1 MSFVESHAEWLSL
14 IEISGPFLAVPV
26 LKEVFPQGL
35 EQLDIDKRKRLRQA
49 YEEWREALENDDPRF
64 PELHQAW
71 MAEVLERG
79 LELDEDG
86 RGDVLKR
93 GTAISDKLIIDL
105 PEYGVKLAP
114 DAVVIDE
121 QSGNALMLIQTFPV
135 MTDLEAN
142 GKRDGWASSP
152 AERMVQ
158 LCRQTGCRLGLLTNG
173 ERWMLVDAPV
183 GAVTT
188 FASWYARLWGQE
200 PITLQA
206 FVHLLGIRRF
216 FVDDSERLPAL
227 FDRSLKHQDEVT
239 DALGEQVRRAVEVLI
254 QALDKADLDRDRT
267 LLVGVSTVEIYEAA
281 LTVMM
286 RLVFLLSAEERGL
299 LLLGDERYEA
309 HYALSTL
316 RMQLRADSAEILE
329 RRWDAWSRL
338 LALFRAVFGGI
349 EHENLRMPAL
359 GGSLFDPDRF
369 PFLEGRDKHS
379 QWRVDP
385 AKPLPIDN
393 RTVLLLLDAI
403 QQFQGRT
410 LSYRALD
417 VEQIGYVYEGLL
429 ERTVKRAKD
438 VTLELDATK
447 NAKSPWVTLTE
458 LETARRSGD
467 EKLAELL
474 CERSGSSASRI
485 RNDLAKAVDDVLA
498 DKLLTACHANVALRE
513 RVRSF
518 ANLLRVDPWGYPL
531 VYPKDSFM
539 VTTGS
544 DRRETG
550 THYTPKSLTEAIV
563 TETFTPVVYVGPAE
577 GKQREAWQL
586 KSAAELLDLKIC
598 DPAMGSGAFLVQV
611 CRWLAERLVEAWGQA
626 ETAGKYVTFDG
637 EVRESVT
644 DEEPLPRDGEERTVI
659 ARRLIA
665 ERCLYGVDLNPLAV
679 ELAKLS
685 IWLVT
690 LAKGRPFGF
699 LDHNLRCGDSLL
711 GIHRLDQLTELSMTP
726 GQKNTQMRIFGRNI
740 EQAVA
745 EAIELR
751 KQLRQM
757 PIRDIHD
764 VEAMARLDAEA
775 KAKLEAPELIADA
788 FIGEIFRTVGN
799 PNAVDAALMTLSIDA
814 QQYLQGNAD
823 AKNHLRQRANFGLS
837 IDLPDNKNSRQPFH
851 WPLEFPEVFAHERGG
866 FDGIVGN
873 PPFLGGQRIT
883 GVAGT
888 AFRDWLVAH
897 IAKGRRGSAD
907 LVAYFF
913 LRAWSLLRKGGGFGL
928 LAVNT
933 IAEGDT
939 RRVGLEAMVGAGA
952 VIHAAYPNEPWP
964 GKAAVVTSRV
974 HVRKGEWGGH
984 RSLLGR
990 AAPFISAFLS
1000 DREEWSPKRLN
1011 ANEGIAYQGTNVN
1024 GMGFLLLPDE
1034 AKKILDSDSKNAE
1047 VILPYL
1053 NGEDLNSDPDQK
1065 PSRWVICFWDWPED
1079 RCRDYKLPWEIIKE
1093 RVRPDRQRRNE
1104 RGNSTSRET
1113 LSEKWWHFERMRP
1126 GLYHAIG
1133 RGHQFERHPEQWSST
1148 RPAQDQVLVCSE
1160 VTKHLAFTIIPN
1172 TYIMSANLDV
1182 FWDTRRFAICQSTL
1196 HEAWARQYSSKLETR
1211 LKYSPGN
1218 AFETFVFPVGF
1229 YDVSDGQLDGLGD
1242 RLHQGRIDVMRAD
1255 RIGLTKL
1262 YNRFHADTERDPR
1275 IEGLREL
1282 QCEMDAAVARAYGW
1296 SDLDLSHG
1304 FHKVPYLPENDRV
1317 RFTISEAARVE
1328 VLRRLSELNRQRY
1341 EEEVAAGLHGKSATK
1356 IKSTQKPKSVA
1367 SSVQHS
1373 IQTSLFDS
1381 PVLSPESST
1390 SSLSS
1395 KTGNSWGSSASDQ
1408 ILAWLE
1414 AHKGWFTKSAIL
1426 NGCGADPEVWTDAIN
1441 GLLNDDYIE
1450 SRGDER
1456 NASYR
1461 AKS

>member
-1 MSFVESHAEWLSL
+1 
-14 IEISGPFLAVPV
+14 
-26 LKEVFPQGL
+26 
-35 EQLDIDKRKRLRQA
+35 
-49 YEEWREALENDDPRF
+49 
-64 PELHQAW
+64 
-71 MAEVLERG
+71 
-79 LELDEDG
+79 
-86 RGDVLKR
+86 LKR
-93 GTAISDKLIIDL
+93 SSAIPDELIVDL
-105 PEYGVKLAP
+105 PEYGMKLVP
-114 DAVVIDE
+114 DAAVIDE
-121 QSGNALMLIQTFPV
+121 QSGNALMLVQTFPV
-135 MTDLEAN
+135 HTDLEATS
-142 GKRDGWASSP
+142 KRDGWATSP
-152 AERMVQ
+152 AERMVN
-158 LCRQTGCRLGLLTNG
+158 LCRKTGCRLGLLTNG

-200 PITLQA
+200 PVTLQA

-216 FVDDSERLPAL
+216 FVDESERLPAL

-239 DALGEQVRRAVEVLI
+239 EALGEQVRRAVEVLI

-267 LLVGVSTVEIYEAA
+267 LLANVSTAEIYEAA

-316 RMQLRADSAEILE
+316 RMQLRSDSAEILE

-338 LALFRAVFGGI
+338 LALFRAVYGGI

-379 QWRVDP
+379 QWRTDP

-438 VTLELDATK
+438 VTLELRATST
-447 NAKSPWVTLTE
+447 AKVPWVTLTE
-458 LETARRSGD
+458 LDIARKADD
-467 EKLAELL
+467 EKLADLL
-474 CERSGSSASRI
+474 RERSGSSASRI

-498 DKLLTACHANVALRE
+498 DKLLTACHADVALRD
-513 RVRSF
+513 RVKPY

-531 VYPKDSFM
+531 VYPTGSFM

-563 TETFTPVVYVGPAE
+563 TETLTPVAYVGPAE
-577 GKQREAWQL
+577 GKPREVWQL

-611 CRWLAERLVEAWGQA
+611 CRWLAERLVEAWSQA
-626 ETAGKYVTFDG
+626 ESAGKYVTVDG
-637 EVRESVT
+637 EVRDAVT
-644 DEEPLPRDGEERTVI
+644 DEESLPRDDEERIVI

-751 KQLRQM
+751 KRLRQM

-764 VEAMARLDAEA
+764 VEAMARLDTEA
-775 KAKLEAPELIADA
+775 KAKLEAPERIADA
-788 FIGEIFRTVGN
+788 FVGEVFRTGGN
-799 PNAVDAALMTLSIDA
+799 QNALDAALMTLSIEA
-814 QQYLQGNAD
+814 EQYLQGNTD
-823 AKNHLRQRANFGLS
+823 AKNQLRRRANFGLS
-837 IDLPDNKNSRQPFH
+837 IDLPDDKNSRQPFH
-851 WPLEFPEVFAHERGG
+851 WPLEFPEVFKHERGG

-888 AFRDWLVAH
+888 AFRDWLVDH
-897 IAKGRRGSAD
+897 IAEGRRGSAD

-913 LRAWSLLRKGGGFGL
+913 LRSWSLLRDSGGFGL

-939 RRVGLEAMVGAGA
+939 RQVGLEAMVGAGV
-952 VIHAAYPNEPWP
+952 VIYAAYPNEAWP

-974 HVRKGEWGGH
+974 HVHKGDWRGG

-990 AAPFISAFLS
+990 PAPFISAFLS
-1000 DREEWSPKRLN
+1000 DQEEWSPMRLK
-1011 ANEGIAYQGTNVN
+1011 ANEGIAYQGSIVL
-1024 GMGFLLLPDE
+1024 GMGFVLLPDQ
-1034 AKKILDSDSKNAE
+1034 ARRMLDADPRNGE
-1047 VILPYL
+1047 VIFPYI
-1053 NGEDLNSDPDQK
+1053 NGDDLNSDPEQK
-1065 PSRWVICFWDWPED
+1065 PSRWVINFWDWPEAKA
-1079 RCRDYKLPWEIIKE
+1079 RTYKLPYEWLEVNVKAE
-1093 RVRPDRQRRNE
+1093 RLANKDKGAR
-1104 RGNSTSRET
+1104 
-1113 LSEKWWHFERMRP
+1113 EKWWLFLRARSE
-1126 GLYHAIG
+1126 LYHAIG
-1133 RGHQFERHPEQWSST
+1133 RGRDFERHPVGWSSET
-1148 RPAQDQVLVCSE
+1148 CQMESVFCLSR
-1160 VTKHLAFTIIPN
+1160 VTKFIAPAVTPSNYVWSDSMVVFCSDSFALLGLLFSQFHEVWVRKNASRLESRLRYTPSDALETLPLPLVFPDDLGTI
-1172 TYIMSANLDV
+1172 A
-1182 FWDTRRFAICQSTL
+1182 RRFLDSRA
-1196 HEAWARQYSSKLETR
+1196 A
-1211 LKYSPGN
+1211 
-1218 AFETFVFPVGF
+1218 
-1229 YDVSDGQLDGLGD
+1229 VSRDFG
-1242 RLHQGRIDVMRAD
+1242 
-1255 RIGLTKL
+1255 IGLTDV
-1262 YNRFHADTERDPR
+1262 YNRIHNDTDRDPR
-1275 IEGLREL
+1275 IEALREL
-1282 QCEMDAAVARAYGW
+1282 QREIDTTVMSAYGW
-1296 SDLDLSHG
+1296 DDLDLGHG
-1304 FHKVPYLPENDRV
+1304 FHEVPYLPENDRV
-1317 RFTISEAARVE
+1317 RFTISEPARVE

-1341 EEEVAAGLHGKSATK
+1341 EAEVAAGLHGKSNTK
-1356 IKSTQKPKSVA
+1356 IKSTPKSKSKP
-1367 SSVQHS
+1367 SSVQQS
-1373 IQTSLFDS
+1373 IQTSLFDT
-1381 PVLSPESST
+1381 PVPSPEPSASSQ
-1390 SSLSS
+1390 SS
-1395 KTGNSWGSSASDQ
+1395 KRGNSWGSNASDQ

-1426 NGCGADPEVWTDAIN
+1426 NGCGADPGCWSDA
-1441 GLLNDDYIE
+1441 LNELISDE
-1450 SRGDER
+1450 FVETQGDE
-1456 NASYR
+1456 SCMKFR
-1461 AKS
+1461 AKP

>member
-1 MSFVESHAEWLSL
+1 MSFNDLHAEWLSL

-64 PELHQAW
+64 LELHQAW
-71 MAEVLERG
+71 IAEVLGRG

-93 GTAISDKLIIDL
+93 GTSIPDKLIIDL

-152 AERMVQ
+152 AERIVQ

-206 FVHLLGIRRF
+206 FVHLLGVRRF

-254 QALDKADLDRDRT
+254 QALGKADLDRDRT
-267 LLVGVSTVEIYEAA
+267 LLANVSTAEIYEAA

-316 RMQLRADSAEILE
+316 RMQLRADSPEILE
-329 RRWDAWSRL
+329 CRWDAWSRL
-338 LALFRAVFGGI
+338 LALFRAVYGGI

-379 QWRVDP
+379 QWRTDP

-458 LETARRSGD
+458 LETARKAGD

-474 CERSGSSASRI
+474 RERSGSSANRI
-485 RNDLAKAVDDVLA
+485 RNDLAKAVDDVLS
-498 DKLLTACHANVALRE
+498 DKLLTACHADVALRD
-513 RVRSF
+513 RVKPF
-518 ANLLRVDPWGYPL
+518 ANLLRFDPWGYPL

-563 TETFTPVVYVGPAE
+563 TETLTPVVYIGPAE
-577 GKQREAWQL
+577 GKPREEWQL

-611 CRWLAERLVEAWGQA
+611 CRWLAERLVEAWIRA
-626 ETAGKYVTFDG
+626 ESAGKYVTVDG
-637 EVRESVT
+637 EVRDTVT
-644 DEEPLPRDGEERTVI
+644 DEEPLPRDDEERSVI

-711 GIHRLDQLTELSMTP
+711 GIHRLDQLTELSMKP

-745 EAIELR
+745 EAIQLR
-751 KQLRQM
+751 KRLRQM

-788 FIGEIFRTVGN
+788 FIGEVFRTGGN
-799 PNAVDAALMTLSIDA
+799 QNVLDVTLMTLSIEA
-814 QQYLQGNAD
+814 QQYLQGDVNA
-823 AKNHLRQRANFGLS
+823 KRNLRQRAGRGLS
-837 IDLPDNKNSRQPFH
+837 FELPEGKLLRKPLH
-851 WPLEFPEVFAHERGG
+851 WPMEFPEVFSSENAG
-866 FDGIVGN
+866 FDAMVGN
-873 PPFLGGQRIT
+873 PPFLGNSSWKAVLGNEFKTYVSTLIGSLPGKVDLSVIFHRRSCELIRFR
-883 GVAGT
+883 GCYGLVAANNMVEGSATSIGT
-888 AFRDWLVAH
+888 EKLLESGEFIWTFRDLRWLGHASV
-897 IAKGRRGSAD
+897 IAAIICFFKGLFSGTRYANGKRCLRIGPKLVSDSEYNKWNPQRLKNCFYAFKGCDNSRGLAFVLNEDSNWFNV
-907 LVAYFF
+907 LKEEPF
-913 LRAWSLLRKGGGFGL
+913 SLLRPYITGDDITSSALHQIGRWALDIGDKDIDYINSNYPLAFRFLNEIVKPNRSVSELKSYKGLSERWWQFW
-928 LAVNT
+928 NH
-933 IAEGDT
+933 
-939 RRVGLEAMVGAGA
+939 RAGQMCE
-952 VIHAAYPNEPWP
+952 IRKYPNFV
-964 GKAAVVTSRV
+964 AFSR
-974 HVRKGEWGGH
+974 
-984 RSLLGR
+984 
-990 AAPFISAFLS
+990 
-1000 DREEWSPKRLN
+1000 
-1011 ANEGIAYQGTNVN
+1011 
-1024 GMGFLLLPDE
+1024 
-1034 AKKILDSDSKNAE
+1034 
-1047 VILPYL
+1047 
-1053 NGEDLNSDPDQK
+1053 
-1065 PSRWVICFWDWPED
+1065 
-1079 RCRDYKLPWEIIKE
+1079 
-1093 RVRPDRQRRNE
+1093 
-1104 RGNSTSRET
+1104 
-1113 LSEKWWHFERMRP
+1113 
-1126 GLYHAIG
+1126 
-1133 RGHQFERHPEQWSST
+1133 
-1148 RPAQDQVLVCSE
+1148 
-1160 VTKHLAFTIIPN
+1160 VTKHPICMLANSDWIYTEGVILIQNSRP
-1172 TYIMSANLDV
+1172 DV
-1182 FWDTRRFAICQSTL
+1182 LAICQSSAFTEWMVRQQGAKFGVGATL
-1196 HEAWARQYSSKLETR
+1196 R
-1211 LKYSPGN
+1211 LSIRDGI
-1218 AFETFVFPVGF
+1218 ETFPPPLKF
-1229 YDVSDGQLDGLGD
+1229 VSNEGVEKSIFFNNIASEWTKANG
-1242 RLHQGRIDVMRAD
+1242 V
-1255 RIGLTKL
+1255 GLTQFYNALSDEKCISPIILDARKL
-1262 YNRFHADTERDPR
+1262 LIQIDHAV
-1275 IEGLREL
+1275 
-1282 QCEMDAAVARAYGW
+1282 CVAYGW
-1296 SDLDLSHG
+1296 DDINLERG
-1304 FHKVPYLPENDRV
+1304 FHCAPYLSESTAFVIPDSQ
-1317 RFTISEAARVE
+1317 RFELLE
-1328 VLRRLSELNRQRY
+1328 RLLTLNRKYY
-1341 EEEVAAGLHGKSATK
+1341 EQENISKVEESPATK
-1356 IKSTQKPKSVA
+1356 VKTSRVTLKVCEATKPL
-1367 SSVQHS
+1367 
-1373 IQTSLFDS
+1373 QTNLFDEH
-1381 PVLSPESST
+1381 VDIDL
-1390 SSLSS
+1390 LSS
-1395 KTGNSWGSSASDQ
+1395 KKEIRGGNAWGANALDQ

-1414 AHKGWFTKSAIL
+1414 AHKGWFSKSAIL
-1426 NGCGADPEVWTDAIN
+1426 NGCGADPEAWTDTIN
-1441 GLLNDDYIE
+1441 ELLNDDYIE
-1450 SRGDER
+1450 TRG
-1456 NASYR
+1456 NASNATYR
-1461 AKS
+1461 AKP